1 MTDAGIGT
9 FCTLAEWTV
18 RPGNEDAFV
27 SAWAEFAR
35 WTAENQQGAMTG
47 MLLRDTSEPLRF
59 ISFGPWKD
67 RDAAEAWRQTHQF
80 QESFVRFRELCSE
93 VRPQSLISVAT
104 SESRE

>member
-9 FCTLAEWTV
+9 FYTLAEWAL

-47 MLLRDTSEPLRF
+47 VLLRDSSEPLRF
-59 ISFGPWKD
+59 ISLGPWKD
-67 RDAAEAWRQTHQF
+67 RESAEAWRQTPQF
-80 QESFVRFRELCSE
+80 RESFVHFRELCSE
-93 VRPQSLISVAT
+93 VRPKSLISVAT